1 MAFPPELFKIDSE
14 RIKNG
19 QEHRTQD
26 IQSKEPTLRRGQPFI
41 FKLLFRYRG
50 KEGKLENLNLIAQTG
65 PKPSPQA
72 GTHIKFPV
80 SKLRDSKSWSA
91 EVESENSGVLSI
103 SICTPATASI
113 GRYTIYLEGTY
124 WGTPT
129 SYTLGNIVLL
139 FNPWCKDDDVFLDV
153 EKLRQEYVMNE
164 HGFLYQ
170 GTKDYIQDIPW
181 NFGQFEEGVGD
192 ICLRILDMNPNF
204 LKDPSMDCS
213 KRGDPVY
220 VSRIVSAMI
229 NSNDDRGV
237 IESCWDE
244 IFRNGTNPSTWNGSV
259 AILRLWDRSGCR
271 PVRYGQCWVLAGVMC
286 TVMRFLGIPTRS
298 VTNFESAHD
307 TNCSLTI
314 DEYYDQTG
322 KKLEK
327 AEGDSVWNFHVWNE
341 CWMARRD
348 LRPGYDGWQV
358 LDATPQEI
366 SGGTFCCGP
375 APVKAIK
382 EGDMDVNYDVP
393 FVYAEVNGDIVHW
406 ILQENGV
413 KRGQS
418 DSLSIGKHISTK
430 SVGTNSREDITNQ
443 YKYEEGSSQERA
455 VFEKAVKTIKMKK
468 PYSTKESEVALDFDI
483 SVKLAESPLIGTN
496 IILLFRINNKSTEA
510 KSFSV
515 NFSAQEM
522 QYNGNPLDQFWTDAF
537 PADVNAKTVIEGKL
551 EIQPYQYQRFVRS
564 GNNIRVTALATD
576 LKTKKL
582 KFAAKNIIF
591 ELPKI
596 DIKIYGVPELN
607 RPLSINLS
615 FLNPL
620 NEVLSNCV
628 MTAEGTG
635 LFLNGPITVYMDQ
648 IFPRRPGYVRIVCVP
663 VKRGAL
669 QLQVNFSCNKIQF
682 VKGSTTIMVP

>member
-1 MAFPPELFKIDSE
+1 ML
-14 RIKNG
+14 
-19 QEHRTQD
+19 
-26 IQSKEPTLRRGQPFI
+26 
-41 FKLLFRYRG
+41 
-50 KEGKLENLNLIAQTG
+50 
-65 PKPSPQA
+65 
-72 GTHIKFPV
+72 
-80 SKLRDSKSWSA
+80 
-91 EVESENSGVLSI
+91 
-103 SICTPATASI
+103 
-113 GRYTIYLEGTY
+113 
-124 WGTPT
+124 
-129 SYTLGNIVLL
+129 NIVDL
-139 FNPWCKDDDVFLDV
+139 FDGKRKNVLIHYVF
-153 EKLRQEYVMNE
+153 
-164 HGFLYQ
+164 
-170 GTKDYIQDIPW
+170 
-181 NFGQFEEGVGD
+181 FEEGVGD
-192 ICLRILDMNPNF
+192 NCLRILDMNPNF

-220 VSRIVSAMI
+220 GSRIVSAMI

-430 SVGTNSREDITNQ
+430 SVATNSREDITNQ

-483 SVKLAESPLIGTN
+483 SIKLAESPLIGTN
-496 IILLFRINNKSTEA
+496 IILLFRNNKSTEA
-510 KSFSV
+510 KNFSV

-522 QYNGNPLDQFWTDAF
+522 QYNGTPLDQFWMDTF
-537 PADVNAKTVIEGKL
+537 PMPRQAIIEGKL
-551 EIQPYQYQRFVRS
+551 EIQPYQYQRFIRS
-564 GNNIRVTALATD
+564 GNNLRVTALATD

-607 RPLSINLS
+607 WPLSINLS

-620 NEVLSNCV
+620 NDVLSNCV

-635 LFLNGPITVYMDQ
+635 LFLNGPITV
-648 IFPRRPGYVRIVCVP
+648 
-663 VKRGAL
+663 
-669 QLQVNFSCNKIQF
+669 
-682 VKGSTTIMVP
+682 